1 VRVGGAAVSV
11 PSGKKTF
18 AQWQKDSG
26 KKPAN
31 VIDLEEDDGPSKAPW
46 PRGYKTSKQDSRCD
60 ASSMA
65 LKNTLKS
72 VLADKEEAS
81 IKREERRR
89 REKEEQMT
97 NFIEL

>member
-1 VRVGGAAVSV
+1 
-11 PSGKKTF
+11 
-18 AQWQKDSG
+18 
-26 KKPAN
+26 
-31 VIDLEEDDGPSKAPW
+31 
-46 PRGYKTSKQDSRCD
+46 
-60 ASSMA
+60 MA
-65 LKNTLKS
+65 LKNTLKL